1 MRSPYNP
8 AVWSTDLPFGW
19 EAAIKFITFQILVKT
34 PLNATKLQASE
45 MHITQ
50 ILGAVTCQDVVS
62 PATAA
67 NPHQC
72 CCHVAGHIQP
82 FHLWPAAA
90 LSPQPLG
97 CTRIKCFWDPGQPSP
112 SPGTGTGEATGNT
125 TASFGSAAQG
135 IRAKQETAFQDA
147 LLCQQPSSG
156 DRIWRKHVNY
166 NTLARAGNKKKSHLT
181 MTMIS
186 SILKIILNFK
196 TPQISATFL
205 MTTIAAHR
213 QKQEGT

>member
-1 MRSPYNP
+1 M
-8 AVWSTDLPFGW
+8 PFGW

-82 FHLWPAAA
+82 LHLWPAAA

>member
-1 MRSPYNP
+1 M
-8 AVWSTDLPFGW
+8 PFGW
-19 EAAIKFITFQILVKT
+19 EAAIKFVTFQILVKT